1 MPIVLLSLPF
11 IVIEW
16 WIRLGN
22 NNTWPILSLCRQFNC
37 LQWLS
42 QWSKDVIICELIWL
56 LATSYYFFSS
66 RIRQGQQKQHGSSMA
81 EARHLQH
88 SIINVSGLVA
98 LAEGHSQ
105 QGSGVSAVEWQGYR
119 MAAMAA
125 VEQLHSFVPVS
136 QYMNSFFF
144 IVSVNSLNPFLLTS
158 DKWIHLW
165 QQWIHLLH
173 EFI

>member
-1 MPIVLLSLPF
+1 
-11 IVIEW
+11 
-16 WIRLGN
+16 
-22 NNTWPILSLCRQFNC
+22 
-37 LQWLS
+37 
-42 QWSKDVIICELIWL
+42 
-56 LATSYYFFSS
+56 
-66 RIRQGQQKQHGSSMA
+66 MA

-158 DKWIHLW
+158 DK
-165 QQWIHLLH
+165 
-173 EFI
+173 